1 MQGLLPGWLRIRTS
15 DTTTD
20 NGETGIARGGEEH
33 LHLAGESL
41 RQLLDDSR
49 IPDAVRDSLRDDYAQ
64 VRGMLNK
71 LERGHL
77 HVAAFGRVSVG
88 KSSLLNALLGKE
100 VFSVSVLHGET
111 RRVGMEQWTEYP
123 DGGLFLI
130 DTPGINEIDGEAREK
145 LAHEVA
151 GRADLVLFVVDGD
164 LTEVEFQALAT
175 VTGTHRPTLLVVN
188 KADRYTSD
196 EQRELRAVLRERTK
210 GIIAPENILFTTARA
225 SRQTVITVDEQGKEH
240 EGTRE
245 RPVNVDAL
253 KARLWDIVETEGK
266 TLAAINASLFAGT
279 LSSAVG
285 ERILAIKRELGAD
298 TIRLYCLGK
307 GVAVALN
314 PVPVADLLA
323 AALIDGG
330 MILHLSRVY
339 GLPVNRSEAGE
350 LIRVILG
357 QMVLL
362 MGTVWTVHLVS
373 AALKLGTGGL
383 STIITGAAQGAVAW
397 YSTLVVGRAAEEWL
411 ANGKSWGEAGP
422 KLAVQRILDSLDRDS
437 ILTEARE
444 EILGTLRRE
453 TKD

>member
-1 MQGLLPGWLRIRTS
+1 MPDWLWNSTAQTAKDGAIDVQPR
-15 DTTTD
+15 DGD
-20 NGETGIARGGEEH
+20 DH
-33 LHLAGESL
+33 LRLAGESL
-41 RQLLDDSR
+41 RQLLEDRR
-49 IPDAVRDSLRDDYAQ
+49 IPDEIRQGLREDYAQ
-64 VRGMLNK
+64 VRGMLDK

-88 KSSLLNALLGKE
+88 KSSLLNALLGQE

-151 GRADLVLFVVDGD
+151 GRADLVLFVIDGD
-164 LTEVEFQALAT
+164 LTEVEFQALTA
-175 VTGTHRPTLLVVN
+175 VTGTHRPTLLVLN
-188 KADRYTSD
+188 KADRYTTD
-196 EQRELRAVLRERTK
+196 EQHELRAILRERTR
-210 GIIAPENILFTTARA
+210 GLIAPENILCTSARA
-225 SRQTVITVDEQGKEH
+225 ARQTIITVDEEGLEH
-240 EGTRE
+240 ESTRE
-245 RPVNVDAL
+245 RPVNVEAL

-266 TLAAINASLFAGT
+266 TLAALNASLFAGS

-285 ERILAIKRELGAD
+285 RRILAIKRGLGAE
-298 TIRLYCLGK
+298 TIRLYCLAK
-307 GVAVALN
+307 GIAVALN

-323 AALIDGG
+323 AAVIDGS

-339 GLPVNRSEAGE
+339 GLPVSRTEAGE
-350 LIRVILG
+350 LIRVILA
-357 QMVLL
+357 QMALL
-362 MGTVWTVHLVS
+362 MGTVWAVHLVS

-383 STIITGAAQGAVAW
+383 STLITGAAQGAVAW

-422 KLAVQRILDSLDRDS
+422 KLAVRRILDSLDRDS
-437 ILTEARE
+437 ILAEARE
-444 EILGTLRRE
+444 EILGSLRR
-453 TKD
+453 TGGQA